1 MVFFSE
7 TTTTTSWLII
17 LLWYLALCHPHT
29 MGKRQKKRVTV
40 KRPPPHAEKQIPP
53 IVLLTGPVLEINQV
67 PNLHDWQDE
76 DGT

>member
-1 MVFFSE
+1 
-7 TTTTTSWLII
+7 
-17 LLWYLALCHPHT
+17 